1 MDHRVAVEEGP
12 APGVFAGQ
20 THRNTFIDQRG
31 VGEVFRAAPVE
42 QLLAGGHCLTIA
54 IDFRDARLHLNG
66 FRHSTDAFRQ
76 LLQTLRFNF
85 VRIALIPLVV
95 EVRGPGKGVHVHRT
109 PLLHHAF
116 AGIQRVAVE
125 VNLLGSVFQRRDL
138 ISFQLVSVDFARGR
152 MLFDFLIH
160 QRLGCARL
168 VGFVVAVTAVAHQID
183 EDIAFEGITEIQ
195 RQAGHES
202 DRFRVIGVDVE
213 NRRLHHLTDVGAVRG
228 RTRIQRVRRGESHLV
243 VNHDAYGTAH
253 FVTARFGHVQG
264 FLNHALA
271 GDRGVA
277 VNGDRQNFVAARFV
291 ETIEASTYG
300 ADNHRADDFQV
311 RRVKRQRQV
320 HQAAFGFHVGREAHV
335 VLHVTGTEVFFMFT
349 GKFVEQVLRFFTQH
363 VDQYVQTTAVRHAQ
377 HHFAGA
383 ALTRV
388 ADNLFEHRDQ
398 RIAAFQREAFCAR
411 EFRPEVAFE
420 AFRRG
425 QLAQEAFFL
434 FGAKARFACYRLD
447 TLLDPA
453 FFFGRSNVHIFRADG
468 AAIGLLQGRDQIA
481 QLHRVFTDGKRTYVI
496 DLLEIGLGQI
506 VVSRIEIRH
515 SLLLPQ
521 SQRIEIRMLVTTE
534 AVCVDELQDFNL
546 LHIGVRVG
554 NRRSVTRGILRQA
567 AEIITRFGM
576 KLIRFDSG
584 AR

>member
-1 MDHRVAVEEGP
+1 MAVEEGS

-20 THRNTFIDQRG
+20 THRNAFIDQRG
-31 VGEVFRAAPVE
+31 VGEVFRAAPVKH
-42 QLLAGGHCLTIA
+42 LLAGGHKLTIA
-54 IDFRDARLHLNG
+54 VDFRHARLHFNG
-66 FRHSTDAFRQ
+66 FRHRTDAFCQ

-85 VRIALIPLVV
+85 VWIALIPLVV
-95 EVRGPGKGVHVHRT
+95 EVRRPGKGVHIHRT

-125 VNLLGSVFQRRDL
+125 VNLLSGVFQRRDV
-138 ISFQLVSVDFARGR
+138 IRFQLVSVDFARGR

-168 VGFVVAVTAVAHQID
+168 VGFVVAVTAVAHQVD
-183 EDIAFEGITEIQ
+183 EDIAFKGVTEVQ
-195 RQAGHES
+195 RQASHES
-202 DRFRVIGVDVE
+202 DRFRIVGIHVE
-213 NRRLHHLTDVGAVRG
+213 NRCLDHFTNIGTVRG
-228 RTRIQRVRRGESHLV
+228 RTRIQRVGSGETHLV
-243 VNHDAYGTAH
+243 VDNDAYGTAD

-271 GDRGVA
+271 GYRGVA

-291 ETIEASTYG
+291 ETIETSADG
-300 ADNHRADDFQV
+300 ADNHRADDFQM

-320 HQAAFGFHVGREAHV
+320 HQAAFGFHIGREAHV
-335 VLHVTGTEVFFMFT
+335 VLHVTGAEVFFMFT
-349 GKFVEQVLRFFTQH
+349 GELVEQVLRFFTQH
-363 VDQYVQTTAVRHAQ
+363 VDQHVQTSAVRHTQ

-388 ADNLFEHRDQ
+388 ADNLFQHRDQ
-398 RIAAFQREAFCAR
+398 RVAAFQREAFSAR
-411 EFRPEVAFE
+411 EFRAEVALQ

-425 QLAQEAFFL
+425 QFAEEAFFL
-434 FGAKARFACYRLD
+434 FGAKVRFACYRLNA
-447 TLLDPA
+447 LLDPA
-453 FFFGRSNVHIFRADG
+453 FFFGGGNMHIFRADG
-468 AAIGLLQGRDQIA
+468 AAVGLLKGGDQIA
-481 QLHRVFTDGKRTYVI
+481 QLHRIFADGERTYVI

>member
-1 MDHRVAVEEGP
+1 MAVEEGP

-20 THRNTFIDQRG
+20 THRNAFIDQRS

-42 QLLAGGHCLTIA
+42 QLLTGGHCLTVA
-54 IDFRDARLHLNG
+54 VDFRDARLHLNG
-66 FRHSTDAFRQ
+66 FRHRTDAFRQ

-85 VRIALIPLVV
+85 IRVALIPLVV

-125 VNLLGSVFQRRDL
+125 VHLLGSVFQRRDL
-138 ISFQLVSVDFARGR
+138 IGFQLVSVDFARGR
-152 MLFDFLIH
+152 MLFDFLVH
-160 QRLGCARL
+160 QRLGRARL
-168 VGFVVAVTAVAHQID
+168 VGFVVAMTAVAHQVD

-202 DRFRVIGVDVE
+202 HGFRVIGINVE
-213 NRRLHHLTDVGAVRG
+213 NRRLNHLTDVGAVRG
-228 RTRIQRVRRGESHLV
+228 RTRIQRVGGGEANLV
-243 VNHDAYGTAH
+243 VDNDAYGTAH

-271 GDRGVA
+271 GNRSVA
-277 VNGDRQNFVAARFV
+277 VNSDRQHFVAARFV
-291 ETIEASTYG
+291 ETIETRAYG

-320 HQAAFGFHVGREAHV
+320 HQTAFGFHIGREAHV
-335 VLHVTGTEVFFMFT
+335 VLHVTGTKVLFMFT
-349 GKFVEQVLRFFTQH
+349 GEFVEQVLRFFTQH

-398 RIAAFQREAFCAR
+398 RIAAFQREAFSAR
-411 EFRPEVAFE
+411 EFCAEVALQ

-425 QLAQEAFFL
+425 QLAEEALFL
-434 FGAKARFACYRLD
+434 FGAKARFARYRLN

-453 FFFGRSNVHIFRADG
+453 FFFGRGNVHIFRADG
-468 AAIGLLQGRDQIA
+468 AAIGLLQGGDQIA
-481 QLHRVFTDGKRTYVI
+481 QLHRVFTDGKRAYVI

-521 SQRIEIRMLVTTE
+521 AQRIEIRMLVTTE